1 MKQDNFYTLDSF
13 VSEFGNELH
22 NIKRL
27 MNFLKVTNN
36 KKSKKKIANTFD
48 ILERKLDNIKS
59 AKDVDELKKH
69 VKLKKLMNGK

>member
-1 MKQDNFYTLDSF
+1 MKDNNFYNLDSF
-13 VSEFGNELH
+13 VSEFGSELH

-27 MNFLKVTNN
+27 MKFLNVTNN

-69 VKLKKLMNGK
+69 LKLKKLLNDI